1 METFQDLNREVRQAI
16 DARRDALAEAVTA
29 RHDELQPELAAR
41 YGPAA
46 RARQRALAGQAGRG

>member
-1 METFQDLNREVRQAI
+1 MRQAI